1 MCNVGGVCGWGG
13 WVCGLAGGA
22 VEVGVGVGVRTGD
35 GPSLTTACGR
45 ETARSGSVERRV
57 EGRAD
62 GGVKAATVC
71 DRGCNRG

>member
-1 MCNVGGVCGWGG
+1 M
-13 WVCGLAGGA
+13 
-22 VEVGVGVGVRTGD
+22 EVGVGVGVRTGD

>member
-1 MCNVGGVCGWGG
+1 MGGVCGGVG
-13 WVCGLAGGA
+13 WRGGA

>member
-1 MCNVGGVCGWGG
+1 VCNVGGVCGWGV
-13 WVCGLAGGA
+13 WVGGLAGGA